1 MPSAS
6 GVQFSLKKT
15 SPNGELS
22 AVISSVAAALVSLQI
37 DGREFLVPGPNRT
50 RTAFLEGVVMAP
62 WVNRLDEARWMSS
75 TGPQQ
80 LPITDPINRLSN
92 HGLLLEHEYEVMH
105 RAEDA
110 IHLKGKL
117 PAVSGYPFE
126 LEIRVTY
133 TLTDEGIAVEFE
145 ALNQSAS
152 EAPFAIGSHPYLQI
166 SPFDTADLVLT
177 TTAASVVLTDDRMLP
192 VQKIAT
198 AGTDFDLSAGR
209 PLSKTHLDNSFT
221 DLAFDN
227 EAKAHTYL
235 EAPDGT
241 VVDLWQS
248 RELKHTCIFS
258 PDNSPAADGTIK
270 AVAIEP
276 QTSAANSFNTGKDL
290 IWLQPGQI
298 WGASWGITVFNR

>member
-1 MPSAS
+1 MTSAS
-6 GVQFSLKKT
+6 PVQFSLKKT

-37 DGREFLVPGPNRT
+37 DGREFLVPGPNRS

-75 TGPQQ
+75 SEPQQ

-92 HGLLLEHEYEVMH
+92 HGLLLDHEYEVLG
-105 RAEDA
+105 RTEDA
-110 IHLKGKL
+110 IVLQAKL

-133 TLTDEGIAVEFE
+133 ALTDDGMAVEFE

-166 SPFDTADLVLT
+166 SPFDTAELVLT
-177 TTAASVVLTDDRMLP
+177 STAVSVVLTDERMLP
-192 VQKIAT
+192 VHKIST

-209 PLSKTHLDNSFT
+209 PLSKTALDNSFT
-221 DLAFDN
+221 DLAFD
-227 EAKAHTYL
+227 EDARAHTYL

-248 RELKHTCIFS
+248 NELKHTCIFS
-258 PDNSPAADGTIK
+258 PDNYPAAHSLIK

-276 QTSAANSFNTGKDL
+276 QTSAANSFNTGQDL

-298 WGASWGITVFNR
+298 WGASWGITVFSR